1 MSVWLF
7 KIYSG
12 GSGDYY
18 KLQSRVSER
27 GDDKFALPVV
37 KVIHWA
43 FHYSVFIIYFS
54 IFSQDVRKESAHKS
68 RQIDDFFNEI
78 KNRQDARDPIGMGS
92 TKTAAEL
99 MLQQQQ
105 LSEAAAIAAATIP
118 AAGAAFADLSIFG
131 MEKGSFDNGD
141 PNTTNI
147 YIGNLAPS
155 ITGEIPRHWFDNK
168 LSKFCCGRFIS
179 DDM

>member
-1 MSVWLF
+1 MT
-7 KIYSG
+7 YSPFSFYCVFTHKG
-12 GSGDYY
+12 RQIDDYY
-18 KLQSRVSER
+18 KLQSRVSDER
-27 GDDKFALPVV
+27 IALPSV
-37 KVIHWA
+37 KVLLIITPHP
-43 FHYSVFIIYFS
+43 HPPSVDFLFS
-54 IFSQDVRKESAHKS
+54 TQDVRKENVPKG

-78 KNRQDARDPIGMGS
+78 KNRQDARDPVGFGS
-92 TKTAAEL
+92 TKIPAEL
-99 MLQQQQ
+99 MLQQQQQ

-155 ITGEIPRHWFDNK
+155 ITGEF
-168 LSKFCCGRFIS
+168 SK
-179 DDM
+179 